1 MRPPS
6 PASPPLRRALVA
18 AATLGLL
25 WLVPGCASFGSLG
38 TSEPP
43 TAAPRLSSVPE
54 WALAS
59 TRRDDESAIGIGS
72 GATLGQATR
81 YALRDV
87 AARLSV
93 SVESRLR
100 DVYREVEGTSVESLE
115 HVLETRVLGARF
127 HGWERTRSAERDGVF
142 WAEVRIDRRRLI
154 DASLVELNELAD
166 QVDAR
171 LAGARGS
178 AISTLLTLQATATD
192 RDRVSNLVAVVDA
205 LDPDFD
211 RARWDRRRAGWRATD
226 ASARRG
232 LVFEVRSDPAS
243 AEIARWL
250 ESALASESYAIRRG
264 ECGSEGAVCIDIRSE
279 IEEADVANRH
289 VARIRSFFSLVEP
302 GGSVLR
308 ELDLTGRGNSQA
320 DRDRARRAALDDL
333 RRNLRRSD
341 MLTGLVGP

>member
-1 MRPPS
+1 MALSLIRIAGDCVPDQLRID
-6 PASPPLRRALVA
+6 APLTIGRD
-18 AATLGLL
+18 
-25 WLVPGCASFGSLG
+25 PGCDL
-38 TSEPP
+38 
-43 TAAPRLSSVPE
+43 RL
-54 WALAS
+54 
-59 TRRDDESAIGIGS
+59 RDDRASRIHARVEADGRDWRLVDDGSANGCLADGERVEAVSLRDGRRERLEVEAETID
-72 GATLGQATR
+72 GAQREEL
-81 YALRDV
+81 LRDV

-171 LAGARGS
+171 LGGARGS

-211 RARWDRRRAGWRATD
+211 RARWDRHEPLISQPPEDLLSFGHEVVLAMDGAGDRSLCCGHRSCRPSRAVPRHQRRPD
-226 ASARRG
+226 ASQG
-232 LVFEVRSDPAS
+232 LSGD
-243 AEIARWL
+243 
-250 ESALASESYAIRRG
+250 
-264 ECGSEGAVCIDIRSE
+264 
-279 IEEADVANRH
+279 
-289 VARIRSFFSLVEP
+289 
-302 GGSVLR
+302 GG
-308 ELDLTGRGNSQA
+308 GHW
-320 DRDRARRAALDDL
+320 
-333 RRNLRRSD
+333 
-341 MLTGLVGP
+341 